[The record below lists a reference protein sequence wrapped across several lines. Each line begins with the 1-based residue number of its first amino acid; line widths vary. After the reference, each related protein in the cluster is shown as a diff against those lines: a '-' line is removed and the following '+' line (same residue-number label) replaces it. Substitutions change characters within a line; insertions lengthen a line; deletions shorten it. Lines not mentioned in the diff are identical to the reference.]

1 MDEHNGMEQ
10 RLRAMRPAKPDP
22 ALRERIAESLA
33 EEGPGPLSAWS
44 LSHRYLVG
52 LAAVAAVCFLVWG
65 VSILLSKPDSE
76 IPMAEQNTP
85 DDSTFDL
92 VFVRPVLQ
100 DNELPTPTLLAL
112 NDAYRQS
119 PQQVDVLL
127 DRIGKQQLAR
137 LSKDPAPTAGI
148 GLSADFYKE
157 SP

>member
-1 MDEHNGMEQ
+1 
-10 RLRAMRPAKPDP
+10 
-22 ALRERIAESLA
+22 
-33 EEGPGPLSAWS
+33 
-44 LSHRYLVG
+44 
-52 LAAVAAVCFLVWG
+52 
-65 VSILLSKPDSE
+65 
-76 IPMAEQNTP
+76 MAEQNTP
-85 DDSTFDL
+85 DESTFDL